1 MKRGPRFR
9 HAPHPRPDRDARR
22 ALGQSVDH
30 VAEPSDHRIRPTVGN
45 AADDGAQSAGWFI
58 GHFLD
63 PAVAGLRATSAF
75 EIKWSTHEKGDQR
88 QCWAVDDTR
97 TTVVMLIDGRLTL
110 HLRDSDH
117 LLAVTGDYIIWGP
130 RTDHSWSVEERSLVI
145 TVRLPSA

>member
-1 MKRGPRFR
+1 MNQHPRFR
-9 HAPHPRPDRDARR
+9 HALHPRPNCDARR
-22 ALGQSVDH
+22 VLGRSADH
-30 VAEPSDHRIRPTVGN
+30 VAEAAGHRIRPTVGN

-75 EIKWSTHEKGDQR
+75 EIKWSRHEKDDQR

-97 TTVVMLIDGRLTL
+97 TTVVILIDGRLTL
-110 HLRDSDH
+110 HLRGSDH
-117 LLAVTGDYIIWGP
+117 LLAVAGDYIIWGP

-145 TVRLPSA
+145 TFRVPSA